1 MTATRSDQA
10 DLAVLVVDELPG
22 PLEQASL
29 LVEAAGHVAV
39 AGATDVAGVTSALAQ
54 QRVDALVVALH
65 EDRAHALELIE
76 TVAAHSDCP
85 IVLLFDRDD
94 PVLVREAL
102 DCGADAYADRE
113 TLGSLESA
121 LTLAVRRH
129 DEVGGLAR
137 QIRNLESGAARRG
150 LIERAKGVVM
160 ERHGVD
166 ERAAYEM
173 LRRQA
178 RSSRTTL
185 AHVAEAV
192 LDARALF

>member
-1 MTATRSDQA
+1 MAAALPHQA

-22 PLEQASL
+22 PLEHASR
-29 LVEAAGHVAV
+29 LVEAAGHHVVA
-39 AGATDVAGVTSALAQ
+39 AATDLGGALSALAKH
-54 QRVDALVVALH
+54 RLDAMVVAMH
-65 EDRAHALELIE
+65 EDREHALQLIE
-76 TVAAHSDCP
+76 AVATRSGCAV
-85 IVLLFDRDD
+85 VLLFDRDD
-94 PVLVREAL
+94 PLLVRDAL
-102 DCGADAYADRE
+102 DRGAAAYADRE

-121 LTLAVRRH
+121 MTLARRRQA
-129 DEVGGLAR
+129 EVGDLSS
-137 QIRNLESGAARRG
+137 QIRDLEGGAARRA

-160 ERHGVD
+160 ERHGVE
-166 ERAAYEM
+166 ERTAYEM